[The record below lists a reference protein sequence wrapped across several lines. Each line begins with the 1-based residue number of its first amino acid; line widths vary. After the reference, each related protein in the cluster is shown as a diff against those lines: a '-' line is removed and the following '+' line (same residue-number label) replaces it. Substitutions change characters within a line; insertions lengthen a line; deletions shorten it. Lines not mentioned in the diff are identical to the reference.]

1 MSMGDDSFETT
12 SGSTTSDATPS
23 GSSRDTGASLSG
35 SFPAVDAVIA
45 AFGGIRPMATK
56 LGISFTTVQ
65 GWKTRGQ
72 IPTARWAEVEA
83 AAATNGINLAALPT
97 SPAIDLDPDTSRH
110 GEFRESSAAPFM
122 PEDHPPRS
130 SVSVVFTTVMTL
142 IIVALLAG
150 GGGYATRHWW
160 LPQVTTLVAAQLHES
175 APPASNPAEAVAQ
188 RLDNEIAS
196 RDRITSEDRARLE
209 VLARQVTELEVR
221 LEEMTPADGPHMEDR
236 SEGGGE
242 TSAATVELARRMAA
256 LERAMTEQSDK
267 TADIAR
273 SEALEAS
280 VRGLSERLQNMEK
293 TLTTLEEQATRLG
306 AAEKTLSDL
315 EARSGKTETRL
326 SEMEARS
333 GSGSAQ
339 TALVFAVE
347 LLNEVVTRGSAP
359 YTTELET
366 AKRYAGDDD
375 ASLKILETMT
385 ASAAKGVPSRE
396 DLSRRFIVLMPQLIA
411 SPDENGDWWSRL
423 VQKLEGAVVIRPAGS
438 SRDPGTPEGRIAAA
452 EIKLRSGDLGGAVKL
467 VEDLPGMGKSEEARQ
482 WLADAK
488 LRITVE
494 ENLKQLEQNAL
505 DRLGRAANR

>member
-12 SGSTTSDATPS
+12 SNSTTL
-23 GSSRDTGASLSG
+23 GSSKDAGSASSSG

-45 AFGGIRPMATK
+45 AFGGIRPMAAK

-72 IPTARWAEVEA
+72 IPAARWPEVEA
-83 AAATNGINLAALPT
+83 AASANGINLAALPT
-97 SPAIDLDPDTSRH
+97 TPVIDLGPDSSSGT
-110 GEFRESSAAPFM
+110 EFRGPSAPRLM

-130 SVSVVFTTVMTL
+130 SISVVFTTLITL
-142 IIVALLAG
+142 MIVALLIL
-150 GGGYATRHWW
+150 GGGYAARQWW
-160 LPQVTTLVAAQLHES
+160 LPQATAFVAEKLRES
-175 APPASNPAEAVAQ
+175 APPPGDPVEDLTR

-196 RDRITSEDRARLE
+196 RDRMTSEARARLE

-221 LEEMTPADGPHMEDR
+221 LEEMTTTDNSDAE
-236 SEGGGE
+236 EEAGG
-242 TSAATVELARRMAA
+242 AATAAMTSELSRRMAA
-256 LERAMTEQSDK
+256 LERALTEQNDK
-267 TADIAR
+267 TADTAR

-280 VRGLSERLQNMEK
+280 VRGLSDRLQQMEK
-293 TLTTLEEQATRLG
+293 MLTTLEEQATRLA
-306 AAEKTLSDL
+306 AAEKTLRDL
-315 EARSGKTETRL
+315 EARSDKTETRL
-326 SEMEARS
+326 GEVETRS
-333 GSGSAQ
+333 GTGSTQ

-347 LLNEVVTRGSAP
+347 LLNEAVARGP

-366 AKRYAGDDD
+366 AKRYAGDDA
-375 ASLKILETMT
+375 ASLKILETLT
-385 ASAAKGVPSRE
+385 ASAGKGVPSRE
-396 DLSRRFIVLMPQLIA
+396 DLSRRFTALMPQLI
-411 SPDENGDWWSRL
+411 SQPDENGDWWSRL

-452 EIKLRSGDLGGAVKL
+452 EIKIRSDDLAGAVHL
-467 VEDLPGMGKSEEARQ
+467 IEDLPRMSASEPARQ
-482 WLADAK
+482 WLVDAK